1 MSCRHSDASSRII
14 LENVLGVQIDQ
25 DGSLA
30 TVREVAS
37 IDLNADIGAQSS
49 ITIELAQSSGMGP
62 TRNISDNGGLDVA
75 AHGGEVTDRANAAR
89 LDAHLDHADLGISR
103 PGSIN
108 IVVEQ
113 REAGFQTTA
122 ADTPADQTQV
132 RIEHTV
138 ELNDKTTLSTKLD
151 HFESDAGN

>member
-1 MSCRHSDASSRII
+1 
-14 LENVLGVQIDQ
+14 
-25 DGSLA
+25 
-30 TVREVAS
+30 
-37 IDLNADIGAQSS
+37 
-49 ITIELAQSSGMGP
+49 MGP

-132 RIEHTV
+132 RIEQTV

-151 HFESDAGN
+151 HFESDAGT

>member
-14 LENVLGVQIDQ
+14 LENVLGVQIDR

-108 IVVEQ
+108 IVV
-113 REAGFQTTA
+113 
-122 ADTPADQTQV
+122 
-132 RIEHTV
+132 
-138 ELNDKTTLSTKLD
+138 
-151 HFESDAGN
+151 